1 MKRLLVGSLA
11 ALTIGLGVAPVAT
24 ADHCPS
30 SDPACHEFDG
40 FDPYLSAFQ
49 NHGIGY
55 LASIPFLN
63 DAMGICTGRETEAS
77 IWAFWQDAHGTSL
90 PTLTRSEAR
99 KIAEAAKDVC
109 PRGPS

>member
-1 MKRLLVGSLA
+1 MA
-11 ALTIGLGVAPVAT
+11 AAE
-24 ADHCPS
+24 C
-30 SDPACHEFDG
+30 CENEFDG

-77 IWAFWQDAHGTSL
+77 IWAFWQDDHGTSL